1 MRMQLPMATA
11 GPIIILGSSADAV
24 GRAHWGA
31 QLRLPMA
38 TSGPIILSGS
48 AAGGAGWAH
57 HICACSCQWLQL
69 GLLIFYEVLP
79 MQ

>member
-1 MRMQLPMATA
+1 MCMQLPMAMA

-24 GRAHWGA
+24 GWAHWGA
-31 QLRLPMA
+31 QLQLPMA

-57 HICACSCQWLQL
+57 HIQWVKKLSQCLAVLQRL
-69 GLLIFYEVLP
+69 K
-79 MQ
+79 